1 MSRFDS
7 WKACSPR
14 PRPVAHVVHSWSG
27 ALHWESGCR
36 HLSHGLSPPKPPW
49 RAFAQP
55 LWWTAGSLP
64 PLPPTPPC
72 SAAQLLSGGTR
83 DKGDSCSCFKNSPDS
98 CGFKASDHEDG
109 TCLAAGAPGHR
120 APEGSGQVL
129 SKSGNGDS
137 LLVGERAGKRF
148 SD

>member
-1 MSRFDS
+1 MTPGRLV
-7 WKACSPR
+7 PRR

-36 HLSHGLSPPKPPW
+36 HLSHGLSPPKPAW
-49 RAFAQP
+49 SFY
-55 LWWTAGSLP
+55 TAALVDVWFPASP
-64 PLPPTPPC
+64 ARPPPC

-129 SKSGNGDS
+129 RKSGNGDS
-137 LLVGERAGKRF
+137 LLVDERAGKRF